1 MGQMNNARRYLHMTV
16 SDALR
21 ARIVNRELAPGS
33 LLPSENDLTA
43 EFGVSRSV
51 VRQALRT
58 LADEGHVQA
67 APGRGTVVTSHREWH
82 RDAQRTAGLSAQ
94 MRALG
99 ARVSTQV
106 LDYGTRRPQ
115 GMAADRFDPDRDALF
130 LQRLRLLD
138 DEPVA
143 FIRTWLPARL
153 ADSVPR
159 AALEDASLHSELHD
173 RAGLSIAGGRR
184 QIRAVNAAGDLA
196 RRLAVV
202 EGSAILLLEG
212 ESLDQH
218 GEVIEVFSTWHRS
231 DRISLDI
238 TEMQPG
244 PQPPAATWPED
255 DSLRQIEEAL
265 AESLRQIRALRARA

>member
-1 MGQMNNARRYLHMTV
+1 MGKTNEARRYLHMTV

-21 ARIVNRELAPGS
+21 ARIVNRELPPGS
-33 LLPSENDLTA
+33 LLPSENDLTT

-58 LADEGHVQA
+58 LAEEGHVQA

-106 LDYGTRRPQ
+106 LEYGPRPPR
-115 GMAADRFDPDRDALF
+115 GRAAERFDAQHDVLF
-130 LQRLRLLD
+130 LERLRLLD

-143 FIRTWLPARL
+143 FIRTWLPLRIAE
-153 ADSVPR
+153 SVPR
-159 AALEDASLHSELHD
+159 AALEDASLHNELHD
-173 RAGLSIAGGRR
+173 RAGISITGGRR
-184 QIRAVNAAGDLA
+184 QIRAVSAAGDLA
-196 RRLAVV
+196 RRLAVA

-212 ESLDQH
+212 ESLDQQ
-218 GEVIEVFSTWHRS
+218 GETIEVFSTWHRS

-238 TEMQPG
+238 TEMHTG
-244 PQPPAATWPED
+244 PQQPTATRPED
-255 DSLRQIEEAL
+255 DRLRQAEEVL
-265 AESLRQIRALRARA
+265 AESLRQIRGLRARA